1 MTHLSLW
8 WSYFLYFSI
17 RLEPLEGGIGQEKT
31 VASPLFLRLEKVIR
45 LWCGFKP
52 KGEALIHRAIKV
64 SIAFPW
70 ACRLLRTFFKTTG
83 TRVATLDLSR
93 FKINRSRG
101 GGRHL
106 GWPEKW
112 MFIDNREFF
121 F

>member
-1 MTHLSLW
+1 MAHLSLW

-31 VASPLFLRLEKVIR
+31 VASPLFLRLEKIIR

-83 TRVATLDLSR
+83 TRVATLTFLDLKSTDQGE
-93 FKINRSRG
+93 G
-101 GGRHL
+101 GPTSWL
-106 GWPEKW
+106 P
-112 MFIDNREFF
+112 
-121 F
+121 